1 MKIKVLLRIVVVT
14 ALGICAL
21 CGCNRRETYIV
32 FFDANGGTGTMR
44 SQVFEE
50 REAQALRQNTFTR
63 DGYSFSGWNT
73 SQSGSGTAY
82 SNGQTITVSSDMTLY
97 AQWSNG
103 SSQGGNGSGSGSGS
117 GSGTGD
123 DPGNGSGT
131 QGGGNGTHN
140 GHDYV
145 DLGLRSGTLWA
156 TCNVG
161 ANTPEGSGDLFAWA
175 ETSPKES
182 YTQSNYKYYCDD
194 GTDRGYTKYVRRYQ
208 DGYPNFFSDGLRI
221 LEACDDA
228 ATFNWGSGWQT
239 PSPSQVEELFYDCQ
253 YVETAQN
260 GVRGKLFRGPNG
272 NTIFIPSIIEYDN
285 NSYRY
290 WTNSLCT
297 NSDPT
302 FLQVYGQH
310 AVVFVNELRHRYLC
324 AFVRPVRGSATLT
337 PTAPSVI
344 TNSATNITPYSATLN
359 GNITSAGGANVTEKG
374 FVYGTN
380 PNNLSGRTQSGGASS
395 IYNETI
401 TGLSQGTIYYYKAYA
416 TNSAG
421 TTYGDILTFT
431 TNGILNEHIWVDL
444 GLPSG
449 TKWANCNIGATSPE
463 DYGEYFAWGETSPK
477 YIYEWNNYRWCDGVY
492 TKLTKYCNYAQY
504 GNNGF
509 TDNLTTLEASDDAA
523 MANWGVGW
531 RMPTQVEM
539 QELLDNCTYT
549 RTTESGAR
557 GCKFTGPNGN
567 SIFLPAAGYHPYG
580 SSLHDASFYG
590 YYWSCSLGTDY
601 LPYRAWYLF
610 LDFTS
615 GNSGSCGMGNLD
627 GNRCRG
633 LSVRPVCQ

>member
-103 SSQGGNGSGSGSGS
+103 SSQGGNGSGSGS

-344 TNSATNITPYSATLN
+344 TNSATNITTYSATLN

-627 GNRCRG
+627 GDRCSG

>member
-32 FFDANGGTGTMR
+32 TFNANGGTGTMR

-103 SSQGGNGSGSGSGS
+103 SSQGGNGSGSGS

-344 TNSATNITPYSATLN
+344 TNSATNITTYSATLN

-449 TKWANCNIGATSPE
+449 TKWATCNVGATTPE
-463 DYGEYFAWGETSPK
+463 GYGNYYAWGETTTK
-477 YIYEWNNYRWCDGVY
+477 ENYRWSTYRWCTGSGN
-492 TKLTKYCNYAQY
+492 TFFTKYCNNAEY

-509 TDNLTTLEASDDAA
+509 TDALTTLEASDDAA
-523 MANWGVGW
+523 TANWGSGW
-531 RMPTQVEM
+531 RMPTETEM
-539 QELLDNCTYT
+539 RELKDNCIVTW
-549 RTTESGAR
+549 TTQNGKWGR
-557 GCKFTGPNGN
+557 LFTGSNGN
-567 SIFLPAAGYHPYG
+567 YIFLPAAGYRYD
-580 SSLHDASFYG
+580 SSLYRNGSDGS
-590 YYWSCSLGTDY
+590 YWSSSLCTDC
-601 LPYRAWYLF
+601 LPRYAWYLSF
-610 LDFTS
+610 DS
-615 GNSGSCGMGNLD
+615 GYYGMSNLD
-627 GNRCRG
+627 GDRCRG

>member
-103 SSQGGNGSGSGSGS
+103 SSQGGNGSGSGS

-239 PSPSQVEELFYDCQ
+239 PSPFQVEELFYDCQ

-449 TKWANCNIGATSPE
+449 TKWANCNIGAISPE

-615 GNSGSCGMGNLD
+615 GTSGSCGMGNLD
-627 GNRCRG
+627 GDRCSG

>member
-103 SSQGGNGSGSGSGS
+103 SSQGGNGSGSGS

>member
-97 AQWSNG
+97 AQWTNNS
-103 SSQGGNGSGSGSGS
+103 SSQGGNGSGS

-194 GTDRGYTKYVRRYQ
+194 GTDRGYTKYVRHYQ
-208 DGYPNFFSDGLRI
+208 NGYPNFFSDGLRI

-253 YVETAQN
+253 HVETAQN
-260 GVRGKLFRGPNG
+260 GVPGNLFRGPNG

-285 NSYRY
+285 KSYYY
-290 WTNSLCT
+290 WTNSLRQRYNQYFVELSVDIEVIAFCK
-297 NSDPT
+297 SD
-302 FLQVYGQH
+302 F
-310 AVVFVNELRHRYLC
+310 NNLRDRYFC
-324 AFVRPVRGSATLT
+324 ALVRPVRGSATLT

-523 MANWGVGW
+523 TANWGSGW
-531 RMPTQVEM
+531 RMPTETEM
-539 QELLDNCTYT
+539 RELKDNCIVTW
-549 RTTESGAR
+549 TTQNGKR
-557 GCKFTGPNGN
+557 GRLFTGSNGN
-567 SIFLPAAGYHPYG
+567 FIFLPAAGYHRYG
-580 SSLHDASFYG
+580 SELGSVGFDG
-590 YYWSCSLGTDY
+590 YYWSSSLSSDY
-601 LPYRAWYLF
+601 TVRAWYLNF
-610 LDFTS
+610 DS
-615 GNSGSCGMGNLD
+615 DNYGMSNLN
-627 GNRCRG
+627 GERYRG

>member
-1 MKIKVLLRIVVVT
+1 MKIKVLFGIVVVAT
-14 ALGICAL
+14 LGILTL

-103 SSQGGNGSGSGSGS
+103 SSQGGNGSGSGS

-344 TNSATNITPYSATLN
+344 TNSATNITTYSATLN

-463 DYGEYFAWGETSPK
+463 DYGEYFAWGETSTK

-539 QELLDNCTYT
+539 QELLDNCTYA